1 MYTVLFGRSELDG
14 NVEELR
20 PKLNA
25 VIAACEGIIDSQ
37 SLTQF
42 LGFTLRTGNFINTVT
57 SGRPVAVLRGGGR
70 GAVAP
75 GRSRRGDAKQP
86 NRKYFVTNKPK
97 RERDKVCRMN
107 QNIVYHSK
115 FTVVTFFR
123 H

>member
-1 MYTVLFGRSELDG
+1 MAAKINWQRQGTKLRHCHPMYTVLFGRSELDG

-57 SGRPVAVLRGGGR
+57 SGRPVAVLRGGGQLPP
-70 GAVAP
+70 GAA
-75 GRSRRGDAKQP
+75 GGEA
-86 NRKYFVTNKPK
+86 
-97 RERDKVCRMN
+97 
-107 QNIVYHSK
+107 QNSLTENIL
-115 FTVVTFFR
+115 
-123 H
+123 